1 MKADIWTNGGNVTNT
16 AEDRAKSHWGQLR
29 NGWERN
35 IWMISTDENGSKGIP
50 RKQKSTSK
58 HIEKRWQMGKDS
70 RTKQVKWKILK
81 KAKLVKENEY
91 KYEFVTNRNLAIK

>member
-1 MKADIWTNGGNVTNT
+1 
-16 AEDRAKSHWGQLR
+16 
-29 NGWERN
+29 
-35 IWMISTDENGSKGIP
+35 
-50 RKQKSTSK
+50 
-58 HIEKRWQMGKDS
+58 MGKDS